1 MQNLCVPYIKS
12 HVVWPHWIQ
21 HHNKTGIFFTV
32 QHYISGVLY
41 GQGVYFAADASYSA
55 QSYLTGYK
63 PGQKRYMFLVKAL
76 TGDLVKGNP
85 SMRVLPPVKPSQS
98 TVLYDCAVDDI
109 NNPMEFVIFH
119 DTQAYPEY
127 LITYTS

>member
-1 MQNLCVPYIKS
+1 MIYIYFILIVS
-12 HVVWPHWIQ
+12 FVILQ
-21 HHNKTGIFFTV
+21 YFTL
-32 QHYISGVLY
+32 GVLY

-55 QSYLTGYK
+55 QSYLTGHK

-76 TGDLVKGNP
+76 TGELVKGNA
-85 SMRVLPPVKPSQS
+85 SMRVLPPVKTSQP
-98 TVLYDCAVDDI
+98 TILYDCAVDDI

>member
-1 MQNLCVPYIKS
+1 MKPALLVTFSLSQYRCLV
-12 HVVWPHWIQ
+12 
-21 HHNKTGIFFTV
+21 
-32 QHYISGVLY
+32 SGVLY

-55 QSYLTGYK
+55 QSNLAGYK
-63 PGQKRYMFLVKAL
+63 SGMKRYMFLSKAL
-76 TGDLVKGNP
+76 TGEFVKGNP
-85 SMRVLPPVKPSQS
+85 SMRVLPPVKPTQP
-98 TVLYDCAVDDI
+98 TGLYDSAVDDV